1 MKTSILFVNTL
12 LFSFILAFSTAYG
25 QVLEVKVNIT
35 EVRSGKGKILL
46 SVFRD
51 SKSFDDEKPYKNFV
65 FDKKSLS
72 KGSMSVI
79 YNLEPGTYGFT
90 LVDDEDNS
98 NDLDKNMIGMPK
110 EGFGF
115 SNFFLEKLQ
124 KPSFDE
130 FKFDLKANRTISI
143 RVKYL

>member
-79 YNLEPGTYGFT
+79 CNLEPGTYGFT